1 MQISTGVLDL
11 QSTFTIGRLT
21 EVKDSRILPT
31 TVDPFVTGDDDT
43 FGSRTIQV
51 VHIRGQQ
58 IVLSAE

>member
-43 FGSRTIQV
+43 FGSRTI
-51 VHIRGQQ
+51 
-58 IVLSAE
+58 